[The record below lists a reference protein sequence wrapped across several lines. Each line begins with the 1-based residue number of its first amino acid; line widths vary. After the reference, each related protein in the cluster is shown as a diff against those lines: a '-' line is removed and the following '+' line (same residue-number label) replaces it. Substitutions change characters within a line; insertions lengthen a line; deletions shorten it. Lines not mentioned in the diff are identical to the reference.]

1 MICRKY
7 VCDANLSDLTIL
19 HKASMDVDR
28 NPTVNSVKAN
38 YDTKKKKG
46 NHYEVFDEHFILLT
60 IETCSTLI

>member
-7 VCDANLSDLTIL
+7 VCDANLSDLTIF

-38 YDTKKKKG
+38 YDTKKKKETTMK
-46 NHYEVFDEHFILLT
+46 YSMSILF
-60 IETCSTLI
+60 C

>member
-19 HKASMDVDR
+19 HKASMGVDR

-38 YDTKKKKG
+38 YDTKKKKKETTMKYSM
-46 NHYEVFDEHFILLT
+46 NILF
-60 IETCSTLI
+60 C

>member
-19 HKASMDVDR
+19 HKASMDFDR

-38 YDTKKKKG
+38 YDTKKKG
-46 NHYEVFDEHFILLT
+46 NHYEVFNEHFILLT

>member
-38 YDTKKKKG
+38 YDTKKKKRKP
-46 NHYEVFDEHFILLT
+46 L
-60 IETCSTLI
+60 

>member
-38 YDTKKKKG
+38 YDTKKKRKETTMK
-46 NHYEVFDEHFILLT
+46 YSMSILF
-60 IETCSTLI
+60 C

>member
-38 YDTKKKKG
+38 YDTKKKETPMK
-46 NHYEVFDEHFILLT
+46 YSMSILF
-60 IETCSTLI
+60 C